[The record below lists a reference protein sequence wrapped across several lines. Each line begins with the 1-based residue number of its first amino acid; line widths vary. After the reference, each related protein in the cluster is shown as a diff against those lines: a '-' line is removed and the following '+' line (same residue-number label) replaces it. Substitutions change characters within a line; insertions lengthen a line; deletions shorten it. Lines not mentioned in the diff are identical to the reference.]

1 MKNILTTWMT
11 LVSKQDIEG
20 VIDLYSSD
28 GLLLG
33 TFSDE
38 IRVGKEKISDYFEFF
53 LSKKPHA
60 KLLNN
65 KTHII
70 NEESFTVSGFY
81 DFEVDDDNRA
91 RKIVS
96 ARFTF
101 VFQLINNEFKIIS
114 HHSSIIPR

>member
-11 LVSKQDIEG
+11 LVSKQDVEG
-20 VIDLYSSD
+20 VVDLYLSD

-70 NEESFTVSGFY
+70 NEDSFTVSGFY
-81 DFEVDDDNRA
+81 DFEVDKSDTIRES
-91 RKIVS
+91 VH

-101 VFQLINNEFKIIS
+101 VFQKKNGVFKILS
-114 HHSSIIPR
+114 HHSSLIP